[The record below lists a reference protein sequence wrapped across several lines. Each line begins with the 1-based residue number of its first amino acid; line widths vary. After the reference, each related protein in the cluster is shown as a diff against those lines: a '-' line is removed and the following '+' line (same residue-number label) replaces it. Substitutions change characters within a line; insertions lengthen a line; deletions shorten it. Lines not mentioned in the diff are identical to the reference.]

1 MPSRLSLRLFRAATP
16 VAVALSALFLV
27 SSPVLL
33 AGCGGHG
40 AQAQDR
46 ADVPE
51 TFTGIFD
58 GNWSLPLRGMS
69 GRFTQVVVSDKG
81 VMAGFYTD
89 ETRGLAGELTGGA
102 GPNGEFFMDVNF
114 VNNPGVERLHFEG
127 QLLPV
132 AVRTT
137 QTSATGQVQ
146 AVDKQG
152 LQGTFRQRVGET
164 DYQGEFLLISRAPG
178 TVVTETGTTGG
189 G

>member
-1 MPSRLSLRLFRAATP
+1 
-16 VAVALSALFLV
+16 
-27 SSPVLL
+27 LL

-40 AQAQDR
+40 AQLQDR

-58 GNWSLPLRGMS
+58 GNWSLPLRGIS

-81 VMAGFYTD
+81 VIAGFYTD
-89 ETRGLAGELTGGA
+89 ETRGLSGELTGGA

-127 QLLPV
+127 HLLPV
-132 AVRTT
+132 NVRTT
-137 QTSATGQVQ
+137 EPSATGQVR
-146 AVDKQG
+146 AVDKEG
-152 LQGTFRQRVGET
+152 LRGTFRQRVGET